1 MTVTR
6 TAMPMVEPMPSAS
19 RAQMSRPSWSVP
31 SGCANDG
38 ACSLREDSMAELRG
52 RPAAMKTIGIMDRA
66 NPTPPP
72 KTVGRAAGAAPPASL
87 RDTVA
92 RTTWA
97 TVPKMM
103 PNNSTTAT
111 AACRTG
117 MSPAVAASTT
127 SRPKPG
133 MLKATSIAAVAASVP
148 TKNRVSWDSVG
159 RKARMAT

>member
-1 MTVTR
+1 
-6 TAMPMVEPMPSAS
+6 
-19 RAQMSRPSWSVP
+19 
-31 SGCANDG
+31 
-38 ACSLREDSMAELRG
+38 MAELRG

-72 KTVGRAAGAAPPASL
+72 KTVGRATGAAPPASL
-87 RDTVA
+87 RDTA
-92 RTTWA
+92 PRATWA

-103 PNNSTTAT
+103 PNSSTTAT

-127 SRPKPG
+127 SWPKPG
-133 MLKATSIAAVAASVP
+133 MLKATSIVAVAASVP